1 MKMKNL
7 PGIVKVR
14 KTSFYTQVHSHPIQ
28 QDLEDLRSIGLLAYV
43 QSMSEDFVLHKSFL
57 YSKFSRRNVEAA
69 IKELTAKNYWFS
81 LKLHY
86 QGQIIYAHYISD
98 VIFSE
103 EQIIEEVFS
112 LEGAKFLGISTGYEG
127 LEKQLHDLYNSK
139 KDRQISV
146 SSAVQF
152 VQHNLCST
160 NCTSNYNKL
169 NNNQLN
175 NNQLKDI
182 KDVNNVASVPISK
195 DAERILSLKARWCK
209 QGISPDWI
217 EAIYQQS
224 IERGIANNI
233 AYVNKAASTYL
244 DNMQKKSAPVSFGKT
259 ELVPEW
265 FPARNHQKVE
275 PEDKTIDFDSER
287 QKILAKLSQSETL

>member
-69 IKELTAKNYWFS
+69 IKELTKKNYWFS

-86 QGQIIYAHYISD
+86 QGQLVYAHYVSD

-103 EQIIEEVFS
+103 EQIIEEIFN

-127 LEKQLHDLYNSK
+127 LEKHLHDLCNSK

-169 NNNQLN
+169 NNNQL
-175 NNQLKDI
+175 KDI

-195 DAERILSLKARWCK
+195 DAERILSLRTKWCK

-224 IERGIANNI
+224 IERGIANKI
-233 AYVNKAASTYL
+233 AYVNKAASIYL
-244 DNMQKKSAPVSFGKT
+244 DNMQKKSAPVSSGKT
-259 ELVPEW
+259 ELVPDW
-265 FPARNHQKVE
+265 FPARNQQKVE
-275 PEDKTIDFDSER
+275 SEDKTIDFDLER
-287 QKILAKLSQSETL
+287 QKILAKLGQSETL

>member
-1 MKMKNL
+1 MKNL

-28 QDLEDLRSIGLLAYV
+28 QDLQDLRSIGLLAYV

-112 LEGAKFLGISTGYEG
+112 LEGAKFLGISTGYER
-127 LEKQLHDLYNSK
+127 LEKQLHDLYNSN

-224 IERGIANNI
+224 IERGIANKI

-244 DNMQKKSAPVSFGKT
+244 DNMQKKSAPVSSGKT

-275 PEDKTIDFDSER
+275 SEDKTIDFDLER
-287 QKILAKLSQSETL
+287 QKILAKLGQSETL

>member
-1 MKMKNL
+1 MKNL

-69 IKELTAKNYWFS
+69 IKELTEKNYWFS

-86 QGQIIYAHYISD
+86 QGQLVYAHYVSD

-103 EQIIEEVFS
+103 EQIIEEVFG
-112 LEGAKFLGISTGYEG
+112 LEGAKFLGISTGHEG
-127 LEKQLHDLYNSK
+127 LEKHLHDLYNSK

-146 SSAVQF
+146 YSVEQN
-152 VQHNLCST
+152 VQHDLYST
-160 NCTSNYNKL
+160 NCTSNYNEL
-169 NNNQLN
+169 NNNELN

-195 DAERILSLKARWCK
+195 DAERILSLKAKWCH

-217 EAIYQQS
+217 ESIYEQS
-224 IERGIANNI
+224 IERGIANKM

-244 DNMQKKSAPVSFGKT
+244 DNMQRKMLLYLLEK
-259 ELVPEW
+259 
-265 FPARNHQKVE
+265 RN
-275 PEDKTIDFDSER
+275 
-287 QKILAKLSQSETL
+287 

>member
-57 YSKFSRRNVEAA
+57 YSKFSRRNIEAA
-69 IKELTAKNYWFS
+69 IKELTKKNYWFS

-86 QGQIIYAHYISD
+86 QGQLVYAHYVSD

-112 LEGAKFLGISTGYEG
+112 LEGAKFLSISTGYEG
-127 LEKQLHDLYNSK
+127 LEKHLHDLYNSK

-152 VQHNLCST
+152 VQHNLYST
-160 NCTSNYNKL
+160 IC
-169 NNNQLN
+169 
-175 NNQLKDI
+175 
-182 KDVNNVASVPISK
+182 
-195 DAERILSLKARWCK
+195 
-209 QGISPDWI
+209 
-217 EAIYQQS
+217 
-224 IERGIANNI
+224 
-233 AYVNKAASTYL
+233 AAQIVQVIII
-244 DNMQKKSAPVSFGKT
+244 N
-259 ELVPEW
+259 
-265 FPARNHQKVE
+265 
-275 PEDKTIDFDSER
+275 
-287 QKILAKLSQSETL
+287 